1 LKVRRIVFAPEAADD
16 LLGIYDWIA
25 DEASPIVAL
34 NYIERVERFCR
45 RLCTGSERGHLRS
58 DIRPGLRILGFER
71 RLTIAFTVGEEAV
84 TILRVFAAGRNWEAT
99 F

>member
-1 LKVRRIVFAPEAADD
+1 MKVRRIVFAPEAADD

-34 NYIERVERFCR
+34 VYIERVEDFCR
-45 RLCTGSERGHLRS
+45 RLGFGSERGHLRS

-71 RLTIAFTVGEEAV
+71 RLTIAFKVGEDNV
-84 TILRVFAAGRNWEAT
+84 TILRVFAAGRNWEASL
-99 F
+99 